1 MARHSPGQLRL
12 IDDAVRSLENRSTFL
27 KITSRSAD
35 TGRPATRLERQQ
47 GPPSLR
53 RSRLQRNGGVNFM
66 SQTGFECPVWRHRLQ
81 RSNEC
86 PAGASRCCVSNHPE
100 GQRRQ
105 SPRSSRLVMSL
116 WMSGSGL
123 SHLALATELSGGLN
137 LGNSYSRS
145 SLASASAVSAAFLP
159 RELPP
164 LEFRLARVTTD
175 PNQGETHA
183 RYPSRSQ

>member
-1 MARHSPGQLRL
+1 VARHSPGQLRL

-86 PAGASRCCVSNHPE
+86 AARARMLR
-100 GQRRQ
+100 QQ
-105 SPRSSRLVMSL
+105 SPKNE
-116 WMSGSGL
+116 WQFCPATYQFAHCAANDGL
-123 SHLALATELSGGLN
+123 TNHC
-137 LGNSYSRS
+137 
-145 SLASASAVSAAFLP
+145 
-159 RELPP
+159 
-164 LEFRLARVTTD
+164 
-175 PNQGETHA
+175 
-183 RYPSRSQ
+183 